1 MLDRLRKI
9 VINDMTPEKEDTKK
23 TYLLE
28 QAGSR
33 VKRLKAENCLE
44 FTFSKN
50 NIERF

>member
-23 TYLLE
+23 TYLRE

-44 FTFSKN
+44 FTFS
-50 NIERF
+50 